1 MPSYTY
7 YCVLLCFDL
16 LTPVA
21 FPVVKFLFRRRRLLC
36 FVFAFRPFIIVPF
49 LFSDMQ
55 ILVSLCLP
63 VVELASCVN
72 IYK

>member
-21 FPVVKFLFRRRRLLC
+21 CPVVKFLFCRRRLLC
-36 FVFAFRPFIIVPF
+36 FVFAFRLFIIVPF

-63 VVELASCVN
+63 VVELASCVD